1 MGQGGDDYY
10 NFYEPEKEK
19 NNKVKGFLGLSA
31 CFILMVLFVRVI
43 GYFLSQLQL

>member
-19 NNKVKGFLGLSA
+19 NNKVKGFLSLTA
-31 CFILMVLFVRVI
+31 FILLIIVFIRFIAYL
-43 GYFLSQLQL
+43 LSQLHL